1 MTLLYPVLNALPA
14 PCLIVKV
21 DTADYLIE
29 FSNRAFKDLL
39 HIETD
44 INGRPLADMIAQQE
58 HPFNIELNLLRLAI
72 EDAVK
77 SGEVATPATLL
88 SGAANPARGY
98 RYYVKVTVIPIK
110 DADENVRM
118 VLISLE
124 NNTALTHA
132 GNRLARYDAVLQ
144 RQLIEAI
151 ATTKE
156 TERLKIGR
164 ELHDNIHQLLNTARL
179 YLERAMGME
188 QAEEKFLQQAHR
200 LIEQG
205 LREIRTLSHELH
217 QSIPEE
223 ASLIRSIED
232 LLDQLTELKSI
243 QVVRDQQLPDES
255 AFPAHLK
262 TALIRI
268 IQELV
273 ANIIRHSGADT
284 VYLSLRH
291 SPGMLNLTV
300 HDNGCGFDVR
310 QHYAGMGL
318 RNIKSRV
325 SELNGS
331 FQLIAEPGKGC
342 KIQVDIPV
350 DAA

>member
-14 PCLIVKV
+14 PCLIVNV
-21 DTADYLIE
+21 DSSDHLIL
-29 FSNRAFKDLL
+29 FSNRAFNDLL
-39 HIETD
+39 HIQTD
-44 INGRPLADMIAQQE
+44 IRGKSLADVINQQE
-58 HPFNIELNLLRLAI
+58 HAFNIELNLLRLAI
-72 EDAVK
+72 EDAVTT
-77 SGEVATPATLL
+77 GMPTAPATLL
-88 SGAANPARGY
+88 SEAANPARGF
-98 RYYVKVTVIPIK
+98 RYYVKATIIPIR
-110 DADENVRM
+110 DEEGNTNR

-179 YLERAMGME
+179 YLERVIAMEHPGE
-188 QAEEKFLQQAHR
+188 RFLKQAHA

-205 LREIRTLSHELH
+205 LREIRTLSHELNH
-217 QSIPEE
+217 SIQPE

-243 QVVRDQQLPDES
+243 QVIRDQQLPDES
-255 AFPAHLK
+255 ALPDHLK
-262 TALIRI
+262 TSLIRI
-268 IQELV
+268 VQELV

-284 VYLSLRH
+284 VYLSLRY
-291 SPGMLNLTV
+291 SPGMLSLTV
-300 HDNGCGFDVR
+300 HDNGCGFDAR
-310 QHYAGMGL
+310 QQYAGMGL

-325 SELNGS
+325 SELNGT
-331 FQLIAEPGKGC
+331 FQLISEPGKGC
-342 KIQVDIPV
+342 KIQVEIPIE
-350 DAA
+350 DA